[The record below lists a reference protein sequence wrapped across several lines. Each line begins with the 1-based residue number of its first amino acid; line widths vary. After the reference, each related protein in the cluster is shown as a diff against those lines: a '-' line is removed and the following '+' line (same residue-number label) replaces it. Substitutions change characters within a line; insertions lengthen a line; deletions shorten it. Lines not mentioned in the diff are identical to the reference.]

1 MTTST
6 TSTATT
12 ATTPVTRPADQDD
25 QSPARVDPAPE
36 SADSAVWVPVAKII
50 VGVCIV
56 LAGLW
61 WSWQRF
67 ATLGHGEY
75 VYTMFGYML
84 VMMLGGGLLANG
96 VITIVK
102 QIRDG
107 ITGGKEDTASEA
119 SGPREGTR

>member
-1 MTTST
+1 MTTT
-6 TSTATT
+6 MNGVTA
-12 ATTPVTRPADQDD
+12 
-25 QSPARVDPAPE
+25 PAPAE
-36 SADSAVWVPVAKII
+36 VVGASRTTGDDHHGDSGSAGPAAWVPVVKII

-67 ATLGHGEY
+67 AGLGHGEY

-102 QIRDG
+102 QLRDNIG
-107 ITGGKEDTASEA
+107 SIGARSSEA
-119 SGPREGTR
+119 YTAGDGAR

>member
-1 MTTST
+1 MTT
-6 TSTATT
+6 TAAT
-12 ATTPVTRPADQDD
+12 TTPVTHSANQDGE
-25 QSPARVDPAPE
+25 SSAPIASTPE
-36 SADSAVWVPVAKII
+36 PTNSAVWVPVVKII

-96 VITIVK
+96 VITIFK
-102 QIRDG
+102 QVRDS
-107 ITGGKEDTASEA
+107 ITGGGDARDQD
-119 SGPREGTR
+119 GPQ

>member
-1 MTTST
+1 MSSTVTTST
-6 TSTATT
+6 TPVSRPDALATDLT
-12 ATTPVTRPADQDD
+12 EVDGA
-25 QSPARVDPAPE
+25 VDPSNSPG
-36 SADSAVWVPVAKII
+36 WVPVVRII

-96 VITIVK
+96 VITIFK
-102 QIRDG
+102 ELKGNILSSGGTDDHTDDRDG
-107 ITGGKEDTASEA
+107 Q
-119 SGPREGTR
+119 R